1 MRMIIIAIFVHLPVY
16 SMKNTSIYAFVLALW
31 CVNLQAAAAS
41 GPYAIRGDEPANT
54 LIVTATRA
62 PIPASSVPATITVI
76 DGEAIRQQLSI
87 ANSLSDILGTL
98 LPSFSPSRQKLTS
111 SGETL
116 RARKPLYLIDG
127 VPQSNPLRDGA
138 RSANT
143 IDPMMI
149 ERVEVIHGA
158 SAIQGMGAS
167 GGIINI
173 VTRSAGMGASHE
185 INAGVSVAPTDPS
198 DSAGYDGGYLWSH
211 GGETYE
217 LVLGGH
223 FRESGL
229 YFDGKGNAIGV
240 DTTQGDTMDAGSRDF
255 FGKLTYQLND
265 EQQLRLMA
273 NHYRIESN
281 GDYVTVPGDRAA
293 GIQATS
299 VEGEP
304 EGDPAENE
312 VTTAS
317 LEFKDQNLLAGDL
330 SWQFFL
336 QEFSALYGGGHFGTF
351 QDPAFGDD
359 IFDQSRNDSSKWGF
373 RITQNWLRVG
383 DLPVDITAGFDY
395 LQDTTYQE
403 LAQTGRKWVPETRF
417 ENRAPYLQ
425 ARYMHNGLTLSA
437 GLRHEHGELQ
447 VDDFTTLYAY
457 NSAFVKGGD
466 PSFDELLTNVGA
478 VYAIAPGWRAF
489 VSYSEAFSMPDVG
502 RVLRGIDQPNL
513 QVDSF
518 LNLQPVI
525 TENRE
530 AGVEY
535 LGENLRVSASYY
547 ESRSDLG
554 YRLSPNA
561 DGIYEVN
568 REKTEI
574 SGLEL
579 DARYAVNA
587 DAGIGLMYSNTDG
600 DFDSDGDGSVDT
612 PLTGANMTPERVNL
626 YWTQQW
632 SDRVSSRLQWS
643 KLFDHTKLS
652 GADAINNFDGYDTLD
667 LTVGIKTP
675 TAGDFTIGI
684 ENLLDEYY
692 FTWYAQTAGNDAR
705 NFTGRG
711 RTVTLNWRYQW

>member
-1 MRMIIIAIFVHLPVY
+1 MTSRIIHASL
-16 SMKNTSIYAFVLALW
+16 LAL
-31 CVNLQAAAAS
+31 CSAAVQAT
-41 GPYAIRGDEPANT
+41 EPAVTPEQPGPRATRANDPVNSLT
-54 LIVTATRA
+54 VTATRA
-62 PIPASSVPATITVI
+62 PVPASAVPATITVI
-76 DGEAIRQQLSI
+76 DGEDIRQQLSV
-87 ANSLSDILGTL
+87 ANSLSDILGNL
-98 LPSFSPSRQKLTS
+98 LPSFSPSRQKLTNA
-111 SGETL
+111 GETL

-173 VTRSAGMGASHE
+173 VTRSAATGTSHE
-185 INAGVSVAPTDPS
+185 VNAGVSVAPTDAS
-198 DSAGYDGGYLWSH
+198 DSAGYQAGYLWSH
-211 GGETYE
+211 GSEKYE

-240 DTTQGDTMDAGSRDF
+240 DTTQGDTMDSASRDF
-255 FGKLTYQLND
+255 FGKLVYFLND

-281 GDYVTVPGDRAA
+281 GDYVTVAGDRASGLPA
-293 GIQATS
+293 IS
-299 VEGEP
+299 VKGDL

-317 LEFKDQNLLAGDL
+317 LEFRDSNFLAGDL
-330 SWQFFL
+330 SWQIFL
-336 QEFSALYGGGHFGTF
+336 QDFSALYGGGHFGTF

-359 IFDQSRNDSSKWGF
+359 IFDQSRNDSQKWGS
-373 RITQNWLRVG
+373 RITQNWQRIS
-383 DLPVDITAGFDY
+383 DLPVDISAGLDY

-417 ENRAPYLQ
+417 ENWAPYLQ
-425 ARYMHNGLTLSA
+425 ARYLHNGLTLSG

-447 VDDFTTLYAY
+447 VDDFTTLYSY
-457 NSAFVKGGD
+457 NSSVVKGGE
-466 PSFDELLTNVGA
+466 PSFDELLTNFGA
-478 VYAIAPGWRAF
+478 VYAFNPQWRAF

-502 RVLRGIDQPNL
+502 RVLRGIDQPDL
-513 QVDSF
+513 EVESF
-518 LNLQPVI
+518 LNLRPVI

-530 AGVEY
+530 AGIEY
-535 LGENLRVSASYY
+535 LGRHLRLSASYY

-579 DARYAVNA
+579 DASYALGA
-587 DAGIGLMYSNTDG
+587 DTGFGLMYSHTEG
-600 DFDSDGDGSVDT
+600 DFDSDGDGTVDT

-632 SDRVSSRLQWS
+632 SGSVSSRLQWS
-643 KLFDHTKLS
+643 KLFDHTELS
-652 GADAINNFDGYDTLD
+652 GADAVNNFDGYDTLD
-667 LTVGIKTP
+667 LSVGIRTNN
-675 TAGDFTIGI
+675 AGDFTVGI

-711 RTVTLNWRYQW
+711 RTVSLNWRYQW